1 MVRPF
6 SSRGLSRAAIHATL
20 IFFSFLAVAPILVV
34 ASTALKTTAELSL
47 SPLGLPSK
55 WKFSNFVDAWNATHI
70 SQYMLN
76 SVIVTAATLLVVIF
90 SASLAGYALAVL
102 RFRGEK
108 VVLALFLL
116 GLMVP
121 PIGIVGAV
129 YFTALDL
136 GLVDTLQGLV
146 LAEAAQALPL
156 AVFIM
161 RAGLKDVPRELREAA
176 FVDGA
181 SELTTLVRVALPLAA
196 PALAATAVLVFLMV
210 WNDYL
215 LPLVLINTDTLR
227 TVPLGLSNLRG
238 SLISN
243 IVLIA
248 AATLLSSLPS
258 IAVYFVLQRQ
268 VIRGITQGAVK

>member
-1 MVRPF
+1 MIPK
-6 SSRGLSRAAIHATL
+6 LSRVVVHAIL
-20 IFFSFLAVAPILVV
+20 IVFSFLAIAPILVV
-34 ASTALKTTAELSL
+34 ASTALKTTAELSA

-55 WKFSNFVDAWNATHI
+55 WMFSNFVDAWNATRI
-70 SQYMLN
+70 GQYMLN
-76 SVIVTAATLLVVIF
+76 SVTVAIATLLVVLF
-90 SASLAGYALAVL
+90 AASLAGYALAIL
-102 RFRGEK
+102 RFRGER
-108 VVLALFLL
+108 VVLALFLV

-136 GLVDTLQGLV
+136 GLVDTVPGLV

-161 RAGLKDVPRELREAA
+161 RAGLKDVPGELREAA

-181 SELTTLVRVALPLAA
+181 NELTTLFRIALPLAA
-196 PALAATAVLVFLMV
+196 PALAATAVLAFLMV

-227 TVPLGLSNLRG
+227 TIPLGLSNLRG
-238 SLISN
+238 SLVSN

-248 AATLLSSLPS
+248 ASTLLSTLPS
-258 IAVYFVLQRQ
+258 IVVYFILQRQ
-268 VIRGITQGAVK
+268 VIRGITQGALK

>member
-1 MVRPF
+1 MSSPTLLRP
-6 SSRGLSRAAIHATL
+6 SRAAAHAVL
-20 IFFSFLAVAPILVV
+20 IFFSFVAVAPILVV

-47 SPLGLPSK
+47 SPLGLPSR
-55 WKFSNFVDAWNATHI
+55 WMISNFVDAWNATHI
-70 SQYMLN
+70 SSYMLN
-76 SVIVTAATLLVVIF
+76 SIVVTAATLLVVLF

-102 RFRGEK
+102 QFAGQR
-108 VVLALFLL
+108 VVLALFLV

-136 GLVDTLQGLV
+136 GLVDTLQGLI
-146 LAEAAQALPL
+146 LAEAAQAMPL

-238 SLISN
+238 SLVSD

-248 AATLLSSLPS
+248 ASTLLSTFPS
-258 IAVYFVLQRQ
+258 IAVYFILQRQ
-268 VIRGITQGAVK
+268 VIRGITQGAIK